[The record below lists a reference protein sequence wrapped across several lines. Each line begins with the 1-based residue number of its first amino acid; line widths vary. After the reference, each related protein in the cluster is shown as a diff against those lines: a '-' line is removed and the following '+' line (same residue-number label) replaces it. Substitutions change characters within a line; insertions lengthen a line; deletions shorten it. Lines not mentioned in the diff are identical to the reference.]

1 MTTPSRSLLLAAA
14 LEAAVGRYRTRNPR
28 SEAQWREAT
37 AVLPGG
43 NTRSVLFFEPFP
55 LTMVRGQGCRLWD
68 ADGHEYLDALGEFS
82 AGLYGHSDPAIRAA
96 IDEALDGGLSLSA
109 HTAREAALATE
120 IQRRFTSMQRLR
132 FTNSGTEANL
142 LAIAAALAHTG
153 RRKVMV
159 FDGAYHGG
167 VLSFANGGS
176 PVNVPHEFVVARY
189 NDLDDARAL
198 ARSHA
203 GSLAAVLVEPLLGA
217 GGCIPGDP
225 AFLQGLRDLCDDCGA
240 VLIFDE
246 VMTSRLSAG
255 GRQALL
261 GIAPDLT
268 TIGKYFGGGLSFGAF
283 GGRAE
288 IMDRFDPRRPGAL
301 PHAGTFNNNVLSMA
315 AGLAGLRHVL
325 TPQAL
330 DSLNRRGDTL
340 RDGMNGVLARNGVDA
355 QVTGIGS
362 LLSLHMTSRAV
373 SSPADLHGADADA
386 KALVFFDLL
395 ERRVFLAKRG
405 YMALSVPF
413 DEAACAAMLRT
424 FSDVIEARIQVLP
437 ARSDAVGG

>member
-1 MTTPSRSLLLAAA
+1 MTTPSRSLPLAAA
-14 LEAAVGRYRTRNPR
+14 LEAAVGRYRTHNPR

-68 ADGHEYLDALGEFS
+68 ADGHEYVDALGEFS

-109 HTAREAALATE
+109 HTAREAALAIE
-120 IQRRFTSMQRLR
+120 IRRRFTSMQRLR

-167 VLSFANGGS
+167 VLSFPNGGS

-198 ARSHA
+198 ARSHV
-203 GSLAAVLVEPLLGA
+203 GSLAAVLVEPMLGA

-315 AGLAGLRHVL
+315 AGLAGLRRVL

-362 LLSLHMTSRAV
+362 LLSLHMTGRAV

-386 KALVFFDLL
+386 RALVFFDLL
-395 ERRVFLAKRG
+395 ERGVFLAKRG

-413 DEAACAAMLRT
+413 DEAACEAMLRT
-424 FSDVIEARIQVLP
+424 FEGVVEERRQVLP
-437 ARSDAVGG
+437 ARSEAVGG

>member
-1 MTTPSRSLLLAAA
+1 MTMPSRSQPLAAA
-14 LEAAVGRYRTRNPR
+14 LEAAVGRYRTRNAR

-37 AVLPGG
+37 SVLPGG

-68 ADGHEYLDALGEFS
+68 VDGHEYLDALGEFS

-109 HTAREAALATE
+109 HTAREAALALE
-120 IQRRFTSMQRLR
+120 IQRRFASLQRLR

-189 NDLDDARAL
+189 NDLDDARSM
-198 ARSHA
+198 ARSHD
-203 GSLAAVLVEPLLGA
+203 GSLAAVLVEPMLGA

-225 AFLQGLRDLCDDCGA
+225 AFLQGLRDLCDECGA
-240 VLIFDE
+240 ALIFDE

-288 IMDRFDPRRPGAL
+288 IMERFDPRRPGAL

-330 DSLNRRGDTL
+330 DALNRRGDTL

-362 LLSLHMTSRAV
+362 LLSLHMTSRPV
-373 SSPADLHGADADA
+373 SSPADLHGVEADA

-395 ERRVFLAKRG
+395 ERGIFLAKRG

-413 DEAACAAMLRT
+413 DEAACEAMLRA
-424 FSDVIEARIQVLP
+424 FEGVIEARRQVLP
-437 ARSDAVGG
+437 ARSEAADG

>member
-1 MTTPSRSLLLAAA
+1 MTMPSRSQPLAAA
-14 LEAAVGRYRTRNPR
+14 LEAAVGRYRTRNAR

-37 AVLPGG
+37 SVLPGG

-68 ADGHEYLDALGEFS
+68 VDGHEYLDALGEFS

-109 HTAREAALATE
+109 HTAGEAALALE
-120 IQRRFTSMQRLR
+120 IQRRFASLQRLR

-189 NDLDDARAL
+189 NDLDDARSM
-198 ARSHA
+198 ARSHD
-203 GSLAAVLVEPLLGA
+203 GSLAAVLVEPMLGA

-225 AFLQGLRDLCDDCGA
+225 AFLQGLRDLCDECGA
-240 VLIFDE
+240 ALIFDE

-288 IMDRFDPRRPGAL
+288 IMERFDPRRPGAL

-330 DSLNRRGDTL
+330 DALNRRGDTL

-362 LLSLHMTSRAV
+362 LLSLHMTSRPV
-373 SSPADLHGADADA
+373 SSPADLHGVEADA

-395 ERRVFLAKRG
+395 ERGIFLAKRG

-413 DEAACAAMLRT
+413 DEAACEAMLRA
-424 FSDVIEARIQVLP
+424 FEGVIEARRQVLP
-437 ARSDAVGG
+437 ARSEAADG

>member
-1 MTTPSRSLLLAAA
+1 
-14 LEAAVGRYRTRNPR
+14 
-28 SEAQWREAT
+28 
-37 AVLPGG
+37 
-43 NTRSVLFFEPFP
+43 
-55 LTMVRGQGCRLWD
+55 
-68 ADGHEYLDALGEFS
+68 
-82 AGLYGHSDPAIRAA
+82 
-96 IDEALDGGLSLSA
+96 
-109 HTAREAALATE
+109 
-120 IQRRFTSMQRLR
+120 MQRLR

-413 DEAACAAMLRT
+413 DEAACAAVLRT
-424 FSDVIEARIQVLP
+424 FEGVVEARRQVLP
-437 ARSDAVGG
+437 TRSEAADS